1 MALAVGLA
9 APETLVRVFLDEGPA
24 VARLARAAAESL
36 GTEPGTSL
44 SVALGSPPGPAAHPA
59 NPTAVLT
66 DRELS
71 VLRFLPSRLTYAE
84 IARECLM
91 SVNTVK
97 THLKSIYAKLGVTS
111 RAETVE
117 RARLLG
123 LFDDRQQAAPS
134 GSCRVVRAGC
144 DGEPSRPGIPDPGIG
159 ASVTR
164 PTRPVT
170 AGPPGRLKLF
180 PASGH
185 SAPCPGEARSP
196 ASELDSC
203 HKAER
208 ATPARETRWRMHLA

>member
-1 MALAVGLA
+1 M
-9 APETLVRVFLDEGPA
+9 
-24 VARLARAAAESL
+24 ARLARAAAESL

-44 SVALGSPPGPAAHPA
+44 SVALGSPPRPRGTPRPSA
-59 NPTAVLT
+59 AVLT

-123 LFDDRQQAAPS
+123 L
-134 GSCRVVRAGC
+134 
-144 DGEPSRPGIPDPGIG
+144 
-159 ASVTR
+159 
-164 PTRPVT
+164 
-170 AGPPGRLKLF
+170 L
-180 PASGH
+180 
-185 SAPCPGEARSP
+185 
-196 ASELDSC
+196 
-203 HKAER
+203 
-208 ATPARETRWRMHLA
+208 

>member
-1 MALAVGLA
+1 MRDRLAGELLLARAAIESGADAGGHVRLAVGLA

-44 SVALGSPPGPAAHPA
+44 SVALGSPPRRRGTPRQS
-59 NPTAVLT
+59 TAVLT

-123 LFDDRQQAAPS
+123 L
-134 GSCRVVRAGC
+134 
-144 DGEPSRPGIPDPGIG
+144 
-159 ASVTR
+159 
-164 PTRPVT
+164 
-170 AGPPGRLKLF
+170 L
-180 PASGH
+180 
-185 SAPCPGEARSP
+185 
-196 ASELDSC
+196 
-203 HKAER
+203 
-208 ATPARETRWRMHLA
+208 